1 MSSFLDSLLSIFRGG
16 NVAGQLTPLGI
27 RTTQDATTLRLQ
39 NRAGQQIALN
49 ENTIV
54 IQDTNGNTITLD
66 STGVHIQAASAV
78 KMDASQM
85 VINSGQV
92 LINSSMVKCSG
103 VVQCD
108 TLIAN
113 TVSGTTYT
121 PGAGNIW

>member
-1 MSSFLDSLLSIFRGG
+1 MYSEAAGPV
-16 NVAGQLTPLGI
+16 VAEALFCGLADCGTA
-27 RTTQDATTLRLQ
+27 R
-39 NRAGQQIALN
+39 IA
-49 ENTIV
+49 
-54 IQDTNGNTITLD
+54 
-66 STGVHIQAASAV
+66 AAI

-92 LINSSMVKCSG
+92 LINSGMVKCSG
-103 VVQCD
+103 IVQCD